1 MAIRPTVI
9 LTRILYELKCPR
21 RWGILGC
28 TCPTNYAHSSE
39 LGVYRRFRYCTAVAR
54 SSAICGAGARFG
66 CGVTCANGRL
76 SLLHRV
82 NPRPTATSPA
92 GGRTTAIPSRSFA
105 QIENKQ
111 DWTAIACVKII
122 SSANTPTLRLWS
134 IANGYENPG
143 FDAASPGTVRTFVP
157 MHPSWQGPTTRQPVL
172 ERILRDLPCGDQDRS
187 CHGHLRVCGLRRSA
201 SAGAR
206 FGCRCGSFQGPG
218 RLQRD
223 LGFAQ
228 HRGQR
233 LDAPGQRRGRL
244 ESVGRK
250 RRRSALLRRAHR
262 RMERVQ
268 PTAQTGAGPTRAQA
282 ESVYGGRTVS
292 SNTQSPQRLRG
303 DYRRFARTPGLRR
316 RPATNRLCD
325 GPQCQAG
332 ESESLGRVVA
342 HAAAGSQGR
351 GEEICLQ

>member
-1 MAIRPTVI
+1 MGDSW
-9 LTRILYELKCPR
+9 LYLPDELCSFQRTWRLSPLPLLYR
-21 RWGILGC
+21 GGTILG
-28 TCPTNYAHSSE
+28 NLRGGRSFR
-39 LGVYRRFRYCTAVAR
+39 LRRDLRD
-54 SSAICGAGARFG
+54 
-66 CGVTCANGRL
+66 GRL

-201 SAGAR
+201 SAGAL
-206 FGCRCGSFQGPG
+206 
-218 RLQRD
+218 RLP
-223 LGFAQ
+223 L
-228 HRGQR
+228 
-233 LDAPGQRRGRL
+233 
-244 ESVGRK
+244 RK
-250 RRRSALLRRAHR
+250 LSR
-262 RMERVQ
+262 
-268 PTAQTGAGPTRAQA
+268 PWTTAT
-282 ESVYGGRTVS
+282 
-292 SNTQSPQRLRG
+292 
-303 DYRRFARTPGLRR
+303 
-316 RPATNRLCD
+316 
-325 GPQCQAG
+325 
-332 ESESLGRVVA
+332 
-342 HAAAGSQGR
+342 
-351 GEEICLQ
+351 